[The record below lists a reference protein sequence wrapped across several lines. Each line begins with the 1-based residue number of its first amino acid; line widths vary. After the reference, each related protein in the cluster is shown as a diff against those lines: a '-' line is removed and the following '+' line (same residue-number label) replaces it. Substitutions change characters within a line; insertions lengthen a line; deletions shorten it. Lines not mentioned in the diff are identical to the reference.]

1 MAFCSFSKDCD
12 DNSYVIVENKFITK
26 YLPEADGFAVK
37 VYLYGLYLCKNA
49 VSDFSL
55 ASMAEV
61 LKTNEEKI
69 QEAFA
74 FWEDYDLV
82 AIASKEPFAVE
93 YLPVKSATGRPK
105 KVRYE
110 QYADFNKELQRK
122 LGRVGKFVSAGD
134 YVKYMRFLDET
145 SLQPQALLLIAEYC
159 INKQG
164 EAVSPAYIFNKARKL
179 IRGGAITYEQVER
192 ELSAYNL
199 NEGNLIAVFT
209 ALGLANPASRAIDE
223 VDYSLYRKWTE
234 TLGFEKD
241 AILAAA
247 KCLKRGNMNVLD
259 ITLEDLYERAL
270 KDASAITEFLCAR
283 ERMAN
288 LAFRVGRKLGVKVS
302 NPTPYIE
309 EYIEKWCSLGFEDT
323 TLLDIALFC
332 MKNGRGSFDDMHS
345 LVQKLAAQGV
355 ISSASVK
362 AYLKEKNDDLKL
374 FSKIQEICGS
384 IRKSAA
390 NLALVRTWRDWSF
403 SDAMILEA
411 ANRSAASAN
420 PLPYM
425 NKILSDWKDS
435 GVFEVKKIPASSSS
449 VGSGSAS
456 GASRGAFVSPAV
468 DAANAKS
475 ERERYYALLREKAQT
490 RADKYLAMANANARF
505 KEISTELSKMEIA
518 LAKAE
523 VFEPKTLPA
532 LSEKKQS
539 LLSERKDI
547 LFALKIDEA
556 DLLPK
561 FTCDKCSDTGFLK
574 SGAACGCYKG

>member
-1 MAFCSFSKDCD
+1 MAFCSFSKDCE

-26 YLPEADGFAVK
+26 YLPESDGFAVK

-61 LKTNEEKI
+61 LKTTEDKI

-82 AIASKEPFAVE
+82 TIVSQNPFTVE

-122 LGRVGKFVSAGD
+122 LGRVGKFVSSSD
-134 YVKYMRFLDET
+134 YVKYMRFLEET

-164 EAVSPAYIFNKARKL
+164 DAVSAAYIFNKAKKL
-179 IRGGAITYEQVER
+179 IRGGALTYEQVER
-192 ELSAYNL
+192 ELSSYHL

-209 ALGLANPASRAIDE
+209 ALSLNNPASRKIDE
-223 VDYSLYRKWTE
+223 ADYSLYRKWSE

-241 AILAAA
+241 SILAAA
-247 KCLKRGNMNVLD
+247 KCLKRGNMNILD
-259 ITLEDLYERAL
+259 ITLEDLYERGL
-270 KDASAITEFLCAR
+270 KDASVISEFLCKR
-283 ERMAN
+283 EFMAN
-288 LAFRVGRKLGVKVS
+288 LVFRVARKLGVKVS
-302 NPTPYIE
+302 NPAPYIE
-309 EYIEKWCSLGFEDT
+309 EYIEKWCGLGFEDT
-323 TLLDIALFC
+323 TLLDLALFC
-332 MKNGRGSFDDMHS
+332 MKNGRGSFDEMHA
-345 LVQKLAAQGV
+345 LVEKLAAQGAV
-355 ISSASVK
+355 ASTQVK
-362 AYLKEKNDDLKL
+362 AYLKEKNEDLKL
-374 FSKIQEICGS
+374 FAKIQEVCGA

-390 NLALVRTWRDWSF
+390 NLALIKTWRDWGF
-403 SDAMILEA
+403 SETMILEA
-411 ANRSAASAN
+411 AKRGATSAN
-420 PLPYM
+420 PLPYI
-425 NKILSDWKDS
+425 NKILSDWKES
-435 GVFEVKKIPASSSS
+435 GVFEVKNIPVANSN
-449 VGSGSAS
+449 SGNL
-456 GASRGAFVSPAV
+456 GVRGTFVSPAV

-475 ERERYYALLREKAQT
+475 DRERYYALLRDKAQT

-505 KEISTELSKMEIA
+505 KELTAELSKMEIA

-523 VFEPKTLPA
+523 VFEPNILPA
-532 LSEKKQS
+532 LNEKKQS
-539 LLSERKDI
+539 LLLERKDV
-547 LFALKIDEA
+547 LSALKIDET

-561 FTCDKCSDTGFLK
+561 FTCKKCSDTGFLK
-574 SGAACGCYKG
+574 NGAACGCYKG

>member
-12 DNSYVIVENKFITK
+12 DNSYVTVENKFITK

-61 LKTNEEKI
+61 LKTTEENI
-69 QEAFA
+69 QDAFA

-82 AIASKEPFAVE
+82 AIASKDPFAVE
-93 YLPVKSATGRPK
+93 YLPVKSAIGRPK

-134 YVKYMRFLDET
+134 YVKYMRFLEET

-179 IRGGAITYEQVER
+179 IRGGALTYEQVER
-192 ELSAYNL
+192 ELSSYNL
-199 NEGNLIAVFT
+199 NEGNLVALFG
-209 ALGLANPASRAIDE
+209 ALGLANATSRKVDE
-223 VDYSLYRKWTE
+223 ADYSLYRKWTE

-241 AILAAA
+241 AILATA
-247 KCLKRGNMNVLD
+247 KCLKRGSMNALD
-259 ITLEDLYERAL
+259 ITLEDLYERSL
-270 KDASAITEFLCAR
+270 KESVAITEFLR
-283 ERMAN
+283 EREFMTN

-302 NPTPYIE
+302 NPAPYVE
-309 EYIEKWCSLGFEDT
+309 EYISKWCKMGFEDSS
-323 TLLDIALFC
+323 LLELALFC
-332 MKNGRGSFDDMHS
+332 MKNGHGSFDEMHS
-345 LVQKLAAQGV
+345 LVEKLTAQGSV
-355 ISSASVK
+355 SALQVK
-362 AYLKEKNDDLKL
+362 AYLKEKNDGLKL
-374 FSKIQEICGS
+374 FSKIQEICGG
-384 IRKSAA
+384 IRKSMA
-390 NLALVRTWRDWSF
+390 NLALTKTWQDWGF
-403 SDAMILEA
+403 SETMILEA
-411 ANRSAASAN
+411 AKRSTTSAN
-420 PLPYM
+420 PLLYM
-425 NKILSDWKDS
+425 NKILTDWKEA
-435 GVFEVKKIPASSSS
+435 GVFQAKNIPVSNN
-449 VGSGSAS
+449 GSGS
-456 GASRGAFVSPAV
+456 GGVGRETFVSPAV

-475 ERERYYALLREKAQT
+475 ARERYYALLREKAQT

-505 KEISTELSKMEIA
+505 KEIATELSKMEIA

-523 VFEPKTLPA
+523 VFEPKNLPA

-547 LFALKIDEA
+547 LSALKIDES

-561 FTCDKCSDTGFLK
+561 FACQKCSDTGFLK
-574 SGAACGCYKG
+574 NGATCGCYKG

>member
-1 MAFCSFSKDCD
+1 MAFCSFSKDCE

-61 LKTNEEKI
+61 LKTSEEKI
-69 QEAFA
+69 VEAFA

-82 AIASKEPFAVE
+82 AIASKNPFAVE

-134 YVKYMRFLDET
+134 YVKYMRFLEET

-159 INKQG
+159 ITKQG
-164 EAVSPAYIFNKARKL
+164 DAVSPAYIFNKAKKL
-179 IRGGAITYEQVER
+179 IRGGALTYEQVER
-192 ELSAYNL
+192 ELSSYNL

-209 ALGLANPASRAIDE
+209 ALGLANPTARVIDE

-259 ITLEDLYERAL
+259 ITLEDLYERGL
-270 KDASAITEFLCAR
+270 KTPDAISEFLCAR
-283 ERMAN
+283 EFMAN

-302 NPTPYIE
+302 NPASYID
-309 EYIEKWCSLGFEDT
+309 EYIEKWCALGFEDT

-332 MKNGRGSFDDMHS
+332 MKNGRGSFDEMHS
-345 LVQKLAAQGV
+345 FVERLVEQGV
-355 ISSASVK
+355 LSASQVK
-362 AYLKEKNDDLKL
+362 AYIKEKNDDLKL
-374 FSKIQEICGS
+374 FAKLQEICGGL
-384 IRKSAA
+384 RKSAG
-390 NLALVRTWRDWSF
+390 NLALIKNWRDWGF
-403 SDAMILEA
+403 NEAMILEA
-411 ANRSAASAN
+411 AKRSTASAN
-420 PLPYM
+420 PLLYI
-425 NKILSDWKDS
+425 NKILSDWKETA
-435 GVFEVKKIPASSSS
+435 VFDVKKIPLSSPA
-449 VGSGSAS
+449 GSAANS
-456 GASRGAFVSPAV
+456 GGSRATFVNAAV

-475 ERERYYALLREKAQT
+475 DRERYYALLREKAQT

-505 KEISTELSKMEIA
+505 KELNTELSKMEIA

-523 VFEPKTLPA
+523 VFEPTNLPA
-532 LSEKKQS
+532 LTKKKQS
-539 LLSERKDI
+539 LLSERKGVLAD
-547 LFALKIDEA
+547 LKIDES

-561 FTCDKCSDTGFLK
+561 FTCKKCSDTGFLK
-574 SGAACGCYKG
+574 NGAACGCYKG

>member
-12 DNSYVIVENKFITK
+12 DNSYVTVENKFITK

-49 VSDFSL
+49 TFDFSL

-61 LKTNEEKI
+61 LKTTEEKI

-122 LGRVGKFVSAGD
+122 FGRVGKFVSAGD
-134 YVKYMRFLDET
+134 YVKYMRFLEET

-192 ELSAYNL
+192 ELSSYNL
-199 NEGNLIAVFT
+199 NEGNLIAVLG
-209 ALGLANPASRAIDE
+209 ALGLSNAASRGIDE
-223 VDYSLYRKWTE
+223 ADYSLYRKWSE

-247 KCLKRGNMNVLD
+247 KCLKRGNMNILD
-259 ITLEDLYERAL
+259 ITLEGLYERGL
-270 KDASAITEFLCAR
+270 KAPSAITEFLCAR
-283 ERMAN
+283 EFMAN

-302 NPTPYIE
+302 NPAPYIE
-309 EYIEKWCSLGFEDT
+309 EYIEKWCALGFEDT

-332 MKNGRGSFDDMHS
+332 MKNGHASFDDMHS
-345 LVQKLAAQGV
+345 LVEKLAAQGAV
-355 ISSASVK
+355 ASAQVK
-362 AYLKEKNDDLKL
+362 SYLKEKNDDLKL
-374 FSKIQEICGS
+374 FGKVQEICGGL
-384 IRKSAA
+384 RKSAG
-390 NLALVRTWRDWSF
+390 NLALIKNWREWGF
-403 SDAMILEA
+403 SEIMILEA
-411 ANRSAASAN
+411 AKRSATSAN

-425 NKILSDWKDS
+425 NKILSDWKDG
-435 GVFEVKKIPASSSS
+435 GVFEVKKIPAVSASG
-449 VGSGSAS
+449 GSGSGS
-456 GASRGAFVSPAV
+456 GASRGAFTSPAV

-505 KEISTELSKMEIA
+505 KEIATELSKMEIA

-523 VFEPKTLPA
+523 VFEPKNLPA

-547 LFALKIDEA
+547 LFALKIDES

-561 FTCDKCSDTGFLK
+561 FACQKCSDTGFLK